1 MSGDDPSP
9 TDNLDELFSKDPLE
23 LTNDEVETIVKV
35 LRSKRLLWAVQ
46 EKEKQ
51 DKPKKEKKAKPQGTL
66 DLGELEIEI

>member
-51 DKPKKEKKAKPQGTL
+51 DKPKKAKPAKPQGTL